1 MYLFEL
7 FISIEILKY
16 FEEES
21 TLLNTQQK
29 SYTTL

>member
-7 FISIEILKY
+7 FISIEILKN

-21 TLLNTQQK
+21 NFLNTQQK
-29 SYTTL
+29 S